1 MGILPLLDD
10 GSCTLVA
17 TCLKA
22 SHEVHGQC
30 PQVGKCGTCVAWSPR
45 EENGYGRSSGQCMLD
60 RDARVYLDCNAPICP
75 YYRPR
80 QGTAAYLEWQ
90 KAPPV
95 KQREQRRSARK
106 RLDREAPA
114 PSAAALAMAA
124 FAEHPHSVAEAGAP
138 VLEASLAALGA
149 IPVLLERFRGGT
161 VRFTAPGGASPRET
175 TVEAFFARLALL
187 RRSLDAL
194 ERALE
199 TSALSADEKDK
210 VLKDLAGIGGSLT
223 TFNFLFKDREDAFR
237 GQGKA

>member
-17 TCLKA
+17 TCLR
-22 SHEVHGQC
+22 SPGDVHAHC
-30 PQVGKCGTCVAWSPR
+30 PQTGKCGTCVAWSPR
-45 EENGYGRSSGQCMLD
+45 EGNDYGRSSGQCMLD
-60 RDARVYLDCNAPICP
+60 RDARVYLDCNAPACP

-80 QGTAAYLEWQ
+80 QGTPAYLEWRET
-90 KAPPV
+90 PPV
-95 KQREQRRSARK
+95 TQREQRRSARK
-106 RLDREAPA
+106 RLDREAPP

-124 FAEHPHSVAEAGAP
+124 FAEHPPEVAEAGAP
-138 VLEASLAALGA
+138 VLEALLEALGP

-161 VRFTAPGGASPRET
+161 VRITPPEGEAPRET

-187 RRSLDAL
+187 SRSLGQL

-199 TSALSADEKDK
+199 ASALSPEEKDK

-223 TFNFLFKDREDAFR
+223 TFNLLFKEREDAFR
-237 GQGKA
+237 GQGRG